1 MVFDDSEPVQ
11 KILSNRVTHRLRLI
25 SFSLG
30 TVVFNVS
37 LLDSAPFICQEPSA
51 NFLNTLRHFLLVVI
65 VLTVFLFVSILM
77 NLHIEIAQLK
87 TGSDIFLT
95 LQLRPL
101 WLENIKE
108 LQSIRVLNLFFSSSQ
123 PIKFRGDVRLNVEEK
138 KTRSAREG
146 DRRDMRP
153 RGPGGPGGPRE
164 RIGGGGGPR
173 GPPTRGGMAQKPSF
187 GSGRGAG
194 PSEGRYSAQRQ

>member
-1 MVFDDSEPVQ
+1 MD
-11 KILSNRVTHRLRLI
+11 
-25 SFSLG
+25 
-30 TVVFNVS
+30 
-37 LLDSAPFICQEPSA
+37 
-51 NFLNTLRHFLLVVI
+51 
-65 VLTVFLFVSILM
+65 
-77 NLHIEIAQLK
+77 LHIEFAQLK
-87 TGSDIFLT
+87 TETDVFLT
-95 LQLRPL
+95 LLL
-101 WLENIKE
+101 GLFWLKKIKE
-108 LQSIRVLNLFFSSSQ
+108 LKSIRFLNLFFSSSQ